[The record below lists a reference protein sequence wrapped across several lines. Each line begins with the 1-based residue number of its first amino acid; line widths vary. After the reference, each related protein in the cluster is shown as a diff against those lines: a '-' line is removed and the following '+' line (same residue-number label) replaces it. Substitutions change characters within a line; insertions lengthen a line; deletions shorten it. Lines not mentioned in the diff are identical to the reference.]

1 MLLLCA
7 GPFPALKSTRPL
19 IRPFQLAARTLA
31 TMGHS
36 HLCVIVPTD
45 DQRVPAARKWTD
57 AGFHPTIR
65 SMEGKRTNQSLEGWI
80 TSHLSE
86 ADRGEALILDY
97 VGHPR
102 DEIARVQAALKIP
115 VIDLGHLAV
124 AALEA
129 MLC

>member
-1 MLLLCA
+1 
-7 GPFPALKSTRPL
+7 
-19 IRPFQLAARTLA
+19 
-31 TMGHS
+31 MGLS
-36 HLCVIVPTD
+36 HIGVIVPTD
-45 DQRVPAARKWTD
+45 DQRVAAGRKWTD

-65 SMEGKRTNQSLEGWI
+65 SMERKQADQSLEGWI
-80 TSHLSE
+80 TTHLSE

-102 DEIARVQAALKIP
+102 EAIDRVQAALTIP

-129 MLC
+129 MLSRTIPPGA